1 MSSLLNLKNGT
12 ADNSD
17 FKQVFDVASGDGAIT
32 IPTRGRKH
40 VFVTKASAA
49 ALTLAA
55 PTATAHDGV
64 EIVILQDFRGKLTK
78 EIFYVA
84 GTVAE
89 FDAATAQALLDEQRA
104 EPAEVE
110 EETANDRQK
119 RSTKKAK

>member
-1 MSSLLNLKNGT
+1 MVKVK
-12 ADNSD
+12 
-17 FKQVFDVASGDGAIT
+17 F
-32 IPTRGRKH
+32 
-40 VFVTKASAA
+40 
-49 ALTLAA
+49 
-55 PTATAHDGV
+55 
-64 EIVILQDFRGKLTK
+64 LQDFRGKLTK
-78 EIFYVA
+78 EIFYMA